1 MNGTSPKTLWS
12 APRVPG
18 LLDPTRPLSRSKA
31 PAWRF
36 RQPGRPSALSVAGAG
51 APGSSRVSRRSST
64 SAHLCA
70 PLAALGTVTRGGP
83 GLVEAGP
90 DYALGGCLGRA
101 HSEDLA
107 FALARARR
115 EHAGK
120 GGPGRAGLSSTRS
133 SAGSGPGTR
142 IPGPT
147 SMGMF
152 LLSRILT
159 DKGVLRS
166 SASKSGRALPLSRNR
181 YLTDLL
187 EYLAIAYRK
196 LRNTFQPK
204 KGICLNFVCL
214 HSASSQHPVLLHFAR
229 RNPYGNS
236 GNGTNALTGQYEV
249 SFNGEHTSCS
259 WFVQV

>member
-18 LLDPTRPLSRSKA
+18 LLDPTRPLSRPTA
-31 PAWRF
+31 LAWRF
-36 RQPGRPSALSVAGAG
+36 RRPRRPSALSVAGAG

-64 SAHLCA
+64 CAHRRA
-70 PLAALGTVTRGGP
+70 PLAAPGTVTRGGP
-83 GLVEAGP
+83 GLFETGP

-107 FALARARR
+107 FALACARR

-120 GGPGRAGLSSTRS
+120 GGPGRAGLSSTRR
-133 SAGSGPGTR
+133 SADSGPGTR

-159 DKGVLRS
+159 DKGVLRP
-166 SASKSGRALPLSRNR
+166 SASKSGRALPLSRHH

-187 EYLAIAYRK
+187 ENLAIAYRK
-196 LRNTFQPK
+196 SRNIFQLK

-214 HSASSQHPVLLHFAR
+214 RSASSQHPVLSHFAR

-236 GNGTNALTGQYEV
+236 GNGTKTLTGQYEV
-249 SFNGEHTSCS
+249 AFNGEYTPCS
-259 WFVQV
+259 